1 MSDAGE
7 FEVTVRGASIEL
19 AQLLKFGGLA
29 DTGGEAKNL
38 ISSGLVTLNGE
49 VETQRGKTV
58 VPGDRVGYNG
68 RTLIVRGS

>member
-7 FEVTVRGASIEL
+7 FEVTIRGASIEL

-58 VPGDRVGYNG
+58 LPGDRVGYNG
-68 RTLIVRGS
+68 RTLIVRGG

>member
-7 FEVTVRGASIEL
+7 FEVTIRGASIEL

-29 DTGGEAKNL
+29 ETGGEAKNL

-68 RTLIVRGS
+68 RTLIVRGG

>member
-1 MSDAGE
+1 MADE
-7 FEVTVRGASIEL
+7 NETEVTIRGASIEL

-38 ISSGLVTLNGE
+38 ITSGLVTLNGE

-58 VPGDRVGYNG
+58 VAGDRVSYEG
-68 RTLIVRGS
+68 RTLIVRRG